1 MTFIIAIMVYLIVGL
16 LALAI
21 LDLTTKRIRS
31 KLRDASYETQ
41 TVVANTNTGTYLGN
55 KLAIVVIL
63 TALWIFWPA
72 VIWGAVESRIR
83 RKENEK

>member
-1 MTFIIAIMVYLIVGL
+1 MTLITVVIGYLVMGL
-16 LALAI
+16 LALAV

-31 KLRDASYETQ
+31 KLRGASYETQ